1 MRSLKHFHEISGLK
15 KVVAMKVI
23 SRYIISELIKLIAIC
38 LGVVIALYL
47 VIDFFERIDDFLEAK
62 LPLSLALQY
71 FLLKLPLIVQQ
82 GIPMGILMGTLISV
96 GLMARSNELLALKA
110 GGVSPAVVVGPILTI
125 ALFLSLTDFTF
136 VEYVVPLTSKHAN
149 YIWNVQVRNRP
160 VPSSFSQEKIWYK
173 SDQALYNIRV
183 LHPKRQVLEGVTIH
197 VFDRSFHVLKRIEA
211 RRGEWDGQ
219 TWIFS
224 DGIFIYRTADGGYS
238 MERFQRRRFQL
249 NERPQD
255 FQHLEK
261 APEEMTLGELSRY
274 VIKIKS
280 EGYDATRY
288 QVDFHSKI
296 AFPFT
301 PFIMALLG
309 IGVALYQGK
318 HGGIA
323 VGVAISISLA
333 FIYLLI
339 FQFVLR
345 IGYTGNLQPVLAA
358 WIPNVFFGI
367 TSIFLFV
374 HARH

>member
-1 MRSLKHFHEISGLK
+1 MQIQEGLERVIAMR
-15 KVVAMKVI
+15 VI
-23 SRYIISELIKLIAIC
+23 SRYIILELIKIIAIC

-71 FLLKLPLIVQQ
+71 FLLKLPLIAQQ
-82 GIPMGILMGTLISV
+82 GIPMGVLMGTLISL

-110 GGVSPAVVVGPILTI
+110 GGVSPAMLVGPILTL
-125 ALFLSLTDFTF
+125 ALLLSLIDFTF
-136 VEYVVPLTSKHAN
+136 AEFVVPLTSSRAN
-149 YIWNVQVRNRP
+149 QIWNVQVRNRP
-160 VPSSFSQEKIWYK
+160 IPSSFFQEKIWYK
-173 SDQALYNIRV
+173 SDKALYNIRV
-183 LHPKRQVLEGVTIH
+183 LHPKRKVLEGVTIH
-197 VFDRSFHVLKRIEA
+197 MFDRSFRVLKRIDA
-211 RRGEWDGQ
+211 RRGEWDGE
-219 TWIFS
+219 TWVFS
-224 DGIFIYRTADGGYS
+224 DGIFINRTADGGYS

-249 NERPQD
+249 KERPQD

-261 APEEMTLGELSRY
+261 APEEMTLGELGRY
-274 VIKIKS
+274 VTEIKS

-288 QVDFHSKI
+288 QVDYHAKI

-301 PFIMALLG
+301 SFVMALLG

-323 VGVAISISLA
+323 VGVAV
-333 FIYLLI
+333 LLI

-345 IGYTGNLQPVLAA
+345 IGYTGNLQPLLAA
-358 WIPNVFFGI
+358 WIPNIFFGI
-367 TSIFLFV
+367 ASIFLFI

>member
-1 MRSLKHFHEISGLK
+1 MR
-15 KVVAMKVI
+15 VI
-23 SRYIISELIKLIAIC
+23 SRHIISELIKIFVIC

-82 GIPMGILMGTLISV
+82 GIPMGVLMGTLISV

-110 GGVSPAVVVGPILTI
+110 GGVSPALVVGPILTV
-125 ALFLSLTDFTF
+125 ALFLSLADFTLA
-136 VEYVVPLTSKHAN
+136 EYVVPLTSRRAN

-160 VPSSFSQEKIWYK
+160 VPNSFLQEKIWYK
-173 SDQALYNIRV
+173 SEQAVYNIRV

-197 VFDRSFHVLKRIEA
+197 MFDRSFHLLKRIEA

-224 DGIFIYRTADGGYS
+224 DGIFINRTADGDYS
-238 MERFQRRRFQL
+238 MEQFQRRRFQL
-249 NERPQD
+249 KERPQD

-274 VIKIKS
+274 VRKIKS

-288 QVDFHSKI
+288 QVDFQAKI

-301 PFIMALLG
+301 SFIMALLG
-309 IGVALYQGK
+309 VSVALYQGK

-323 VGVAISISLA
+323 VGVAVSVALA

-345 IGYTGNLQPVLAA
+345 IGYPGSLQPLLAA

-367 TSIFLFV
+367 ASIFLFI

>member
-1 MRSLKHFHEISGLK
+1 MR
-15 KVVAMKVI
+15 VI
-23 SRYIISELIKLIAIC
+23 SRYIISELIKIIAIC

-47 VIDFFERIDDFLEAK
+47 VIDFFERIDDFLEAR
-62 LPLSLALQY
+62 LPLSLALQF
-71 FLLKLPLIVQQ
+71 FLLKLPLIAQQ
-82 GIPMGILMGTLISV
+82 GIPMGVLMGTLISL

-110 GGVSPAVVVGPILTI
+110 GGVSPALVVGPILSI
-125 ALFLSLTDFTF
+125 ALFLSLADFTLA
-136 VEYVVPLTSKHAN
+136 EYVVPLTSRRAN

-160 VPSSFSQEKIWYK
+160 VPSSFFQEKIWYK
-173 SDQALYNIRV
+173 SDQAVYNIRV

-197 VFDRSFHVLKRIEA
+197 MFDRSFHVLKRIEA

-224 DGIFIYRTADGGYS
+224 DGILINRTADGGYS
-238 MERFQRRRFQL
+238 MERFQRRRFPL
-249 NERPQD
+249 KEHPQD

-261 APEEMTLGELSRY
+261 APEEMTIGELSRY
-274 VIKIKS
+274 VAKIKS

-288 QVDFHSKI
+288 QVDFHAKI

-301 PFIMALLG
+301 SFVMALLG
-309 IGVALYQGK
+309 VGVALYQGK
-318 HGGIA
+318 NSGIA
-323 VGVAISISLA
+323 VGVAVSVALA
-333 FIYLLI
+333 FVYLVI

-345 IGYTGNLQPVLAA
+345 IGYTGHLQPLMAA

-367 TSIFLFV
+367 ASIFLFI

>member
-1 MRSLKHFHEISGLK
+1 MR
-15 KVVAMKVI
+15 VI
-23 SRYIISELIKLIAIC
+23 SRYIIFELIKIIAIC
-38 LGVVIALYL
+38 IGVVIALYL

-82 GIPMGILMGTLISV
+82 GIPMGVLMGTLITL

-110 GGVSPAVVVGPILTI
+110 GGVSPALVVGPILT
-125 ALFLSLTDFTF
+125 LSLLLSLTDFTLA
-136 VEYVVPLTSKHAN
+136 EYLVPLTSSRAN
-149 YIWNVQVRNRP
+149 YIWNVKVRNRP
-160 VPSSFSQEKIWYK
+160 VPSSFFQEKIWYK
-173 SDQALYNIRV
+173 GDQALYNIRV
-183 LHPKRQVLEGVTIH
+183 LHPKRQLLEGVTIH
-197 VFDRSFHVLKRIEA
+197 MFDRSFHVLKRIDA

-219 TWIFS
+219 TWVFS
-224 DGIFIYRTADGGYS
+224 DGILINRTAGGGYS

-249 NERPQD
+249 KELPQD

-261 APEEMTLGELSRY
+261 APEEMTLGELGRY
-274 VIKIKS
+274 VTKIKS

-288 QVDFHSKI
+288 QVDFHAKI

-301 PFIMALLG
+301 SFIMALMG
-309 IGVALYQGK
+309 IGVAFYQGK

-323 VGVAISISLA
+323 VGVAVSVALA
-333 FIYLLI
+333 FIYLFI

-345 IGYTGNLQPVLAA
+345 IGYTGNLQPLLAA
-358 WIPNVFFGI
+358 WIPNTFFGI
-367 TSIFLFV
+367 ASIFLFV